1 MKVLFNTYPMAFHT
15 PGGGE
20 VQLMQYHRHLPEH
33 SVDVTLLDMWAPKF
47 KDHGL
52 VHFFSCMSG
61 SLHFCNFIKRIGMP
75 LVVSPNLW
83 ITQET
88 KDNYP
93 YDEIRLIF
101 VLADRVV
108 CNSNAEC
115 DLLATVFNI
124 EREKFAT
131 VYNGI
136 DRQFLVRTDAEIFRT
151 KFEISEDFVL
161 NVANIEP
168 RKNQLNLIRAMKQHP
183 ELKLVLAG
191 HIRDTEYAELC
202 FAEGG
207 DQLKYLGPIPH
218 DADELRSAY
227 AACSVFALPSTLET
241 PGLAA
246 LEAFAC
252 GAPIVVTNEGCTYE
266 YFGDGAQYVS
276 WDDIDGISE
285 AIAQGCAQG
294 RKHAALANIVA
305 GANYT
310 WNNVVGDLVRVYEE
324 LLESPAGAPVA
335 GGFRT
340 MERDGASA
348 FAWTRGFAHFDSEPG
363 IISGLWRMEAGGTA
377 DISVNGELIAR
388 QIEIAQHWKPFQIVV
403 PKSGDDALSRVTIDN
418 IRRTDGSVIDDRGLA
433 LRDVSFED
441 SLAANFEEAVVLSQ
455 LIARSEGFFSIESD
469 PFRYFVWTSTQCSFR
484 MKPGQLHFLWHALS
498 AATVDIDMNGAPWK
512 TGIQVGADWSGF
524 ELDAVAAAGEDDV
537 EVTLRVTL
545 PENTMQNGE
554 RLLGVAIGACT
565 ITARQTEVE
574 YREKREDAN
583 SN

>member
-20 VQLMQYHRHLPEH
+20 VQLMQYDRHLPERA
-33 SVDVTLLDMWAPKF
+33 VEVTLLDMWVPKF
-47 KDHGL
+47 KDHDL

-61 SLHFCNFIKRIGMP
+61 SLHFCSFIKRIGMP

-83 ITQET
+83 ITEET
-88 KDNYP
+88 KGNYP
-93 YDEIRLIF
+93 YDEIRLMF

-136 DRQFLVRTDAEIFRT
+136 DRQFLAYTSPEIFRA
-151 KFEISEDFVL
+151 KFEISQDFVL

-168 RKNQLNLIRAMKQHP
+168 RKNQLNLIRALKQHP
-183 ELKLVLAG
+183 ELNLVLAG
-191 HIRDTEYAELC
+191 HIRDTEYAERC

-276 WDDIDGISE
+276 WDDIDGISR
-285 AIAQGCAQG
+285 AIAQGRAQG
-294 RKHAALANIVA
+294 RRHAALANIVA
-305 GANYT
+305 GANFT
-310 WNNVVGDLVRVYEE
+310 WNNVVGELVRVYNE
-324 LLESPAGAPVA
+324 LKDTADATAEA

-340 MERDGASA
+340 IERDGASA

-363 IISGLWRMEAGGTA
+363 IINGLWRMEAGGTA
-377 DISVNGELIAR
+377 DISVNGELFAR
-388 QIEIAQHWKPFQIVV
+388 QVEISQQWKPFQIVI
-403 PKSGDDALSRVTIDN
+403 PRGADAALSRVTIDN
-418 IRRTDGSVIDDRGLA
+418 IRRPDGSLVQDRGLA
-433 LRDVSFED
+433 LRDVSFESSD
-441 SLAANFEEAVVLSQ
+441 KPNFEEAVVLSR
-455 LIARSEGFFSIESD
+455 LLARSEGIFSIESD
-469 PFRYFVWTSTQCSFR
+469 PFRYFAWTGTQCRFR
-484 MKPGQLHFLWHALS
+484 MKPGQLRFMWHAING
-498 AATVDIDMNGAPWK
+498 ANVDIDLNGHPWQ
-512 TGIQVGADWSGF
+512 TGVKVGADWSGF
-524 ELDAVAAAGEDDV
+524 ELDTVAVAGEDDV

-545 PENTMQNGE
+545 PEDAALNGE

-565 ITARQTEVE
+565 FTA
-574 YREKREDAN
+574 
-583 SN
+583 